1 MKSLFLSKM
10 LLWVIILR
18 SKNIIMILMIC
29 SLSEIGN
36 GIKIKKTN
44 TFVSL
49 RKGVCYKMADTFSIT
64 AKKAFENNMVYELLL
79 KNYYIV
85 LKNTFL
91 KQ

>member
-1 MKSLFLSKM
+1 
-10 LLWVIILR
+10 
-18 SKNIIMILMIC
+18 MIC
-29 SLSEIGN
+29 SLGEIGN

-44 TFVSL
+44 AFVSL
-49 RKGVCYKMADTFSIT
+49 RKGVCYKMADTLSIT
-64 AKKAFENNMVYELLL
+64 DKTFENNMVYELLL

>member
-49 RKGVCYKMADTFSIT
+49 RKGVCYKIADTFSIT
-64 AKKAFENNMVYELLL
+64 AKKHL
-79 KNYYIV
+79 KITWFMNCAKDKI
-85 LKNTFL
+85 KM
-91 KQ
+91 

>member
-1 MKSLFLSKM
+1 MKSFFLSEL
-10 LLWVIILR
+10 LLWVIILC

-49 RKGVCYKMADTFSIT
+49 RKGVCYKIADTFSIT
-64 AKKAFENNMVYELLL
+64 AKAFENNMVYELLL